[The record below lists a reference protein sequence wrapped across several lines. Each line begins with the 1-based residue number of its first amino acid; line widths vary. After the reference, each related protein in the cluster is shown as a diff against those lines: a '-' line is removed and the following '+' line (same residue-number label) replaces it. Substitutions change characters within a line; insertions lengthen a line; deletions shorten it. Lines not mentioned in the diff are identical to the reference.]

1 MSGDLI
7 ILGVASRLVTV
18 QTAIYQCGESPSKCD
33 VRHARK
39 LRNLIANKKVIPP
52 PFPKAAALSGT
63 MCRAHVYP
71 CKTRMRGG
79 WSVFLPHSPLGSLI
93 WRSSVEHR
101 ARQGWKMSLNG
112 STARPDR
119 VVYLK
124 SRVVSCRRGR
134 ISRSWLH
141 VCQDRSVVG
150 SPAWQITPTGFQATC
165 TRHMKSS
172 VMLKDLHYDLWSHA
186 LRRCDGTSLTYWEEG
201 FSTRPYISLTMY
213 WSPQLHSFCMLAH
226 EVQGVLRIWTECSW
240 EASLFC

>member
-1 MSGDLI
+1 
-7 ILGVASRLVTV
+7 
-18 QTAIYQCGESPSKCD
+18 
-33 VRHARK
+33 
-39 LRNLIANKKVIPP
+39 
-52 PFPKAAALSGT
+52 
-63 MCRAHVYP
+63 
-71 CKTRMRGG
+71 MRGG

-124 SRVVSCRRGR
+124 SRVVSCRGGR
-134 ISRSWLH
+134 IPRSWLH

-172 VMLKDLHYDLWSHA
+172 VMLKDLHYYLWSHA

-201 FSTRPYISLTMY
+201 FSTRPYICIGHLSCILFVCWHMKFKECLEFEQSVVEKLPSFVKLVQYAYKSAFLVRFVVSLI
-213 WSPQLHSFCMLAH
+213 LH
-226 EVQGVLRIWTECSW
+226 ICSW
-240 EASLFC
+240 RSSLVAWLW